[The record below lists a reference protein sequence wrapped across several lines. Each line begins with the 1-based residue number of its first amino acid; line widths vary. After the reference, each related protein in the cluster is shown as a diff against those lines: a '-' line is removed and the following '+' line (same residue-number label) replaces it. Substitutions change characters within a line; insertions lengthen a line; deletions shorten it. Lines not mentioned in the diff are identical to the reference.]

1 MQEEH
6 GELGELGEEMEMEMR
21 VTRTSA
27 RLGRSQEKI
36 EQGAEKRAED
46 DEIVILESNEAFGE
60 EEESKYVEACKRK
73 KCIVRIVRIQETEKS
88 VNFVLRSNSTEDLVK
103 QLLDHILKN
112 VMDEHMLK
120 ACLVI

>member
-1 MQEEH
+1 MHEEH
-6 GELGELGEEMEMEMR
+6 GEVGEEIVEEMR

-73 KCIVRIVRIQETEKS
+73 KCIVRIVRIQETKKS
-88 VNFVLRSNSTEDLVK
+88 EHFVLRSNSTEDLVK

>member
-6 GELGELGEEMEMEMR
+6 GELGEEMEEEEMR

-27 RLGRSQEKI
+27 RLGRSQEKS
-36 EQGAEKRAED
+36 EQGAEERAAD
-46 DEIVILESNEAFGE
+46 DEIMILERNEAFGE

-88 VNFVLRSNSTEDLVK
+88 GNFVLRSNSAEDLVK
-103 QLLDHILKN
+103 ELLNHILKN
-112 VMDEHMLK
+112 VVDEHMLK

>member
-1 MQEEH
+1 MKEHMHEEH
-6 GELGELGEEMEMEMR
+6 GELGEEIVMEEEMR

-60 EEESKYVEACKRK
+60 DEESKYVEACKRK
-73 KCIVRIVRIQETEKS
+73 KCIVRIVRIKETEKS
-88 VNFVLRSNSTEDLVK
+88 NSSEDLVK

>member
-6 GELGELGEEMEMEMR
+6 GELGEEMEEEEEMR

-27 RLGRSQEKI
+27 RLGRSQEKS
-36 EQGAEKRAED
+36 EQGAEERAAD
-46 DEIVILESNEAFGE
+46 DEIMILERNEAFAE

-88 VNFVLRSNSTEDLVK
+88 GHFVLRSNSAEDLVK
-103 QLLDHILKN
+103 ELLNHILKN
-112 VMDEHMLK
+112 VVDEHMLK

>member
-1 MQEEH
+1 MKEHMHEEH
-6 GELGELGEEMEMEMR
+6 GELGEEMEEEEMR

-46 DEIVILESNEAFGE
+46 DEIVILELNEAFGE

-73 KCIVRIVRIQETEKS
+73 KCIVRIVRIQETKKS
-88 VNFVLRSNSTEDLVK
+88 NFG
-103 QLLDHILKN
+103 
-112 VMDEHMLK
+112 
-120 ACLVI
+120 